1 MKVRVSVSRENR
13 RALRIL
19 RRDAPR
25 LVILLDIAVI
35 LHRSELLICEQLAER
50 TRSLKRN
57 SLERA
62 KCKEPVDV
70 VRRNFCARCKLLQA
84 RDDGRC
90 KHVEPLIAFAC
101 PVLGIRTVVVQGIVV
116 CFRYNHVDCRVD
128 VVLARSCETCG
139 NESLAIRPCCVL
151 ANVFA
156 VVLTYRPIAS
166 CGYHAGNPCSP
177 DEGYVVLGHEVT
189 VSAKRGFAGLE

>member
-25 LVILLDIAVI
+25 LVILLDIAIV
-35 LHRSELLICEQLAER
+35 LHRSKLLVRKQLAER
-50 TRSLKRN
+50 ARSLKCY
-57 SLERA
+57 SLKWAER
-62 KCKEPVDV
+62 KEPMDV
-70 VRRNFCARCKLLQA
+70 VRRDFCARCKLLQA

-101 PVLGIRTVVVQGIVV
+101 PVLGIRAVVVQGIVV

-128 VVLARSCETCG
+128 VVLARGRETCG
-139 NESLAIRPCCVL
+139 NEGLAIRPCYVL
-151 ANVFA
+151 PNAFTA
-156 VVLTYRPIAS
+156 VQTYCPITG

-177 DEGYVVLGHEVT
+177 DEGYVVLGHEVA
-189 VSAKRGFAGLE
+189 VSAKSGFPGLE